1 MIKMKR
7 ILVTGAGGPAGVN
20 FIKSLRIAPE
30 KFFIVGTDVNK
41 YYLELPD
48 VDVRQ
53 IAIPCTH
60 PKYIEFL
67 NDVIERYNIEMVHP
81 QPDIEVRVIS
91 ENREKIKAITFL
103 PKKETI
109 RICQD
114 KLESAKIWAKE
125 GIPVAKAIEI
135 KDEDSIEEAAEELS
149 LPFWIRATSGAG
161 GRGSTPCYN
170 IEMGKAWIRYWRSRG
185 ENWKFIAQEY
195 LPGRNLAFHS
205 IWKNGEL
212 IVSQVRE
219 RLEYIYPHLAP
230 SGITGTPSVAVT
242 VNRPDVDKI
251 ATECILAIDKNPT
264 GIFCVDLKENKNGI
278 PCPTE
283 INAGR
288 FFTTSLFFSV
298 AGLNMPYIY
307 VKLAYN
313 EEIPPLKKYNALGE
327 GYYWIRH
334 MDSGPIL
341 LKEGEWRSIGLWK
354 QYSLT

>member
-1 MIKMKR
+1 MKR
-7 ILVTGAGGPAGVN
+7 ILVTGAGGPAGIN
-20 FIKSLRIAPE
+20 FVKSLRIAPE
-30 KFFIVGTDVNK
+30 SFFIVGTDINK
-41 YYLELPD
+41 YYLELVD
-48 VDVRQ
+48 ADVRQ
-53 IAIPCTH
+53 LAIPCTN
-60 PKYIEFL
+60 PNYIDFL
-67 NDVIERYNIEMVHP
+67 NEVIDKHKIEMIHP

-114 KLESAKIWAKE
+114 KLESAKIWNNA

-135 KDEDSIEEAAEELS
+135 EDEDAIEKAGEIFGY
-149 LPFWIRATSGAG
+149 PFWIRATSGAG

-170 IEMGKAWIRYWRSRG
+170 AEMGKAWIRYWKSRG
-185 ENWKFIAQEY
+185 EKWKFMAQEY

-205 IWKNGEL
+205 IWKDGEL

-219 RLEYIYPHLAP
+219 RLEYIYPHLSP
-230 SGITGTPSVAVT
+230 SGVTGTPSVAVT
-242 VNRPDVDKI
+242 VDRPDVDKI
-251 ATECILAIDKNPT
+251 ATECILAIDKNPS
-264 GIFCVDLKENKNGI
+264 GIFCVDLKENKEGV

-288 FFTTSLFFSV
+288 FFTTSLFFSQ

-307 VKLAYN
+307 VRLAYD
-313 EEIPPLKKYNALGE
+313 EPIPKMKKYNALGA

-334 MDSGPIL
+334 MDAGPIL
-341 LKEGEWRSIGLWK
+341 IKEGEWRSI
-354 QYSLT
+354 SL

>member
-1 MIKMKR
+1 MNGVLYMKR

-30 KFFIVGTDVNK
+30 KFFIVGSDINK

-53 IAIPCTH
+53 LSIPCTH
-60 PKYIEFL
+60 PNYIDFL
-67 NDVIERYNIEMVHP
+67 NEVIKRYNIEMVHP

-91 ENREKIKAITFL
+91 ENREKIKAKTFL
-103 PKKETI
+103 PRKETI

-114 KLESAKIWAKE
+114 KLKSAKIWEDA
-125 GIPVAKAIEI
+125 GIPVAKTIEI
-135 KDEDSIEEAAEELS
+135 ENEDSIEIAAKELGF
-149 LPFWIRATSGAG
+149 PFWIRAASGAG
-161 GRGSTPCYN
+161 GRGATPCYN
-170 IEMGKAWIRYWRSRG
+170 LEMGKAWIKYWRTRG

-195 LPGRNLAFHS
+195 LPGKNLAFHS
-205 IWKNGEL
+205 IWKDGEL

-219 RLEYIYPHLAP
+219 RIEYIYPHLAP

-251 ATECILAIDKNPT
+251 ATECILAIDKKPS
-264 GIFCVDLKENKNGI
+264 GIFCVDLKENKEGI

-288 FFTTSLFFSV
+288 FFTTSLFFSQ
-298 AGLNMPYIY
+298 AGLNMPYICSFSIWRRSN
-307 VKLAYN
+307 KF
-313 EEIPPLKKYNALGE
+313 KK
-327 GYYWIRH
+327 I
-334 MDSGPIL
+334 
-341 LKEGEWRSIGLWK
+341 
-354 QYSLT
+354 